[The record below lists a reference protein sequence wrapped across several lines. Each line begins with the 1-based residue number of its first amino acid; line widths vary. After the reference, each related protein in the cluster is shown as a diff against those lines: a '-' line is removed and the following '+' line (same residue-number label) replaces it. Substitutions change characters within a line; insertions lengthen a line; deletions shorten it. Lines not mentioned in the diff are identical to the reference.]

1 MEHTKHKLTAIDFFL
16 LLGIL
21 IALITTFVSGI
32 SLLWKGLERL
42 IPDVTAGYYSI
53 SSGVQ
58 NALAFFI
65 VGVIVLYVLEII
77 QKNRIVK
84 DKSRLAIPLRKWMLL
99 SVLFILGLV
108 ILGDLI
114 AVIRYFLSG
123 EITTRFIAKVL
134 SLFMLS
140 SIVFIYYFH
149 VLTWDTQWSR
159 NSRRAFSWLG
169 LAVAVLIL
177 IFGFYLIGSPKMQ
190 RNIRI
195 DQERENTVQSL
206 NYSVINYWQRLG
218 VMPATLEDLSTLPD
232 SFPYGNNYRQDMSTY
247 RYELRDAKT
256 RTYAV
261 CSTFNVSS
269 DTIDLY
275 MDPARGGIAMD
286 VASPEYSGVD
296 GKMGMILNWRHPA
309 GDHCFVRT
317 IDTRIYP
324 VNRDINN

>member
-42 IPDVTAGYYSI
+42 IPDVTATYYSI
-53 SSGVQ
+53 SSDVQ

-65 VGVIVLYVLEII
+65 VGVIVLYTLEII
-77 QKNRIVK
+77 QKNRIKK
-84 DKSRLAIPLRKWMLL
+84 DKTRLTIPLRKWMLL

-169 LAVAVLIL
+169 LVVSVLIL
-177 IFGFYLIGSPKMQ
+177 VFGFYLIGSPKIQ

-195 DQERENTVQSL
+195 DQERESTLQSL

-218 VMPATLEDLSTLPD
+218 VMPTTFEELSTLPD
-232 SFPYGNNYRQDMSTY
+232 NFLYGDNYRQDMSTY
-247 RYELRDAKT
+247 KYELRDAKN
-256 RTYAV
+256 RTYAL
-261 CSTFNVSS
+261 CSTFNTSS

-275 MDPARGGIAMD
+275 MDPARGGMVTN
-286 VASPEYSGVD
+286 VAVPEYSGVD
-296 GKMGMILNWRHPA
+296 GKPSMVTNWRHPA
-309 GDHCFVRT
+309 GDYCFVQT
-317 IDTRIYP
+317 IDIRIYP
-324 VNRDINN
+324 VNKNINN

>member
-1 MEHTKHKLTAIDFFL
+1 MKHTKHGLTAIDFFL

-21 IALITTFVSGI
+21 ISLITTFVSGV

-42 IPDVTAGYYSI
+42 IPDVTATYYSM

-77 QKNRIVK
+77 QKKRIAK
-84 DKSRLAIPLRKWMLL
+84 DASRLAIPLRKWMLL

-123 EITTRFIAKVL
+123 ELTTRFIAKVL

-149 VLTWDTQWSR
+149 VLTWDTKWSQ

-169 LAVAVLIL
+169 LVVSIL
-177 IFGFYLIGSPKMQ
+177 IIVFGFYLIGSPKMQ

-195 DQERENTVQSL
+195 DQERENTLQSL
-206 NYSVINYWQRLG
+206 NYSVINYWQQFG
-218 VMPATLEDLSTLPD
+218 TMPATLEDLSALPD
-232 SFPYGNNYRQDMSTY
+232 GFLYGGNYRIDMSTY
-247 RYELRDAKT
+247 RYELRDTKN
-256 RTYAV
+256 RTYAL

-269 DTIDLY
+269 DTMDLY

-286 VASPEYSGVD
+286 TSSPEYSGID
-296 GKMGMILNWRHPA
+296 GKMGMTTNWRHPA
-309 GDHCFVRT
+309 GDHCFIRT
-317 IDTRIYP
+317 IDPRIYP
-324 VNRDINN
+324 VNKDSK